1 MKEYHLSK
9 FKGGNM
15 MQSPDI
21 KEARIIN
28 DYNILISFEDGEQ
41 KVFDLKPYLD

>member
-1 MKEYHLSK
+1 
-9 FKGGNM
+9 M